1 MGRRCRHLN
10 MGAAG
15 MGLHLDPRFISGVSN
30 GAAISTW
37 NDRSPNANNATES
50 GSTRPTYQTAA
61 QGGSPVVRFAEASSQ
76 KMTCGS
82 SAFSGANQRVLI
94 AAYKSTGTGSFVHNI
109 CGESNLEV
117 PGTWFMMQA
126 RTIGATGDP
135 YIAGYFADTTNNA
148 TTPDNQWKVATAA
161 WDGSSMFARKN
172 GVQVDVTTQSL
183 NTVNTPFRIGYTFA
197 TLAVE
202 FHDGDIGTIA
212 AGQRSY
218 SLPIV
223 KRIEHSIAYSYKLP
237 CS

>member
-15 MGLHLDPRFISGVSN
+15 MGLHLDPRYISGVSN
-30 GAAISTW
+30 GGAISTW

-50 GSTRPTYQTAA
+50 GSTRPTYQTAV
-61 QGGSPVVRFAEASSQ
+61 QGGSPVVRFNSASSQ
-76 KMTCGS
+76 KMTCSS
-82 SAFSGANQRVLI
+82 SAFSGTNQRVMV
-94 AAYKSTGTGSFVHNI
+94 AAYKSTATGTYSNNV
-109 CGESNLEV
+109 CGASSDATANS
-117 PGTWFMMQA
+117 WFMLQS
-126 RTIGATGDP
+126 RTLAVNGDP

-172 GVQVDVTTQSL
+172 GLQVDVTTQSL
-183 NTVNTPFRIGYTFA
+183 NTVTSAFRVGHAFDVVPI
-197 TLAVE
+197 E
-202 FHDGDIGTIA
+202 FHEGDIGPIT

-223 KRIEHSIAYSYKLP
+223 KRMEHSIAFSYKIP